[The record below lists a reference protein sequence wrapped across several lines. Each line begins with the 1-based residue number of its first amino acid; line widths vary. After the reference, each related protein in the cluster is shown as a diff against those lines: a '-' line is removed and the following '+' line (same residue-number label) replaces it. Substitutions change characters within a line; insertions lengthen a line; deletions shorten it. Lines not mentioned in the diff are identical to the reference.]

1 MLAGPARAYTLRG
14 KYRQFILRVTADNQ
28 DEIMSANVGI
38 QPDRTLDLVVELVR
52 YNLMNVMSKYQTTL
66 QLPPPGG
73 PPLAPKI
80 PTELLGPSY
89 DDAQSN
95 SMDVD
100 LRSPQITVKDARKR
114 PNSPSFDDYD
124 SQRAVPQ
131 SYAGPNKTPRH
142 SYSHQYSPGHSPRH
156 ASPHYSGGHANTD
169 SRGLT
174 RRQSN
179 PMDTAPPLYTFPPP
193 LPLLRQSP
201 RPVSPAGPMHSLRP
215 EPSDSESVS
224 PEPDEEFIAA
234 VDHLLQEDSAWT
246 AFYKAK
252 AGNKVADV
260 LKQYE
265 FVTKKCKE
273 LRGKTLKGFQQH
285 IADVCLAF

>member
-1 MLAGPARAYTLRG
+1 
-14 KYRQFILRVTADNQ
+14 
-28 DEIMSANVGI
+28 
-38 QPDRTLDLVVELVR
+38 
-52 YNLMNVMSKYQTTL
+52 MSKYQTAL

-100 LRSPQITVKDARKR
+100 RRSPQIIVKDARKR

-124 SQRAVPQ
+124 GQRAVPQ
-131 SYAGPNKTPRH
+131 SYTGPNKTPRH
-142 SYSHQYSPGHSPRH
+142 SYSHQYSSGHSPRH

-169 SRGLT
+169 SSGLT

-193 LPLLRQSP
+193 LPLPRHSP
-201 RPVSPAGPMHSLRP
+201 RPISPAGPSMRSLRP

-224 PEPDEEFIAA
+224 PEPDGEFIAA
-234 VDHLLQEDSAWT
+234 VDRLLQEDSTWP

-273 LRGKTLKGFQQH
+273 LRGKAVKGFQQL